1 MAKKSIKVVLRK
13 VGTSWSA
20 DTEYKL
26 LDYIVVDGLTMY
38 VCRKV
43 DESTNVNKGHALTET
58 EWWDVCTDLSSVKT
72 SLTNTV
78 TTAVNNANT
87 ATSGAEKVNASLNGT
102 TLTITDRTGT
112 SKTITVPADYQ
123 GLVQELGTSTTS
135 VMSQNA
141 VTDALKQYALY
152 GIDKEVSVK
161 SGYRLNNYKE
171 YAADGWYLTDF
182 IPVTAGHK
190 FHVVCG
196 GSGYGT
202 LHAGEFFKADKSTG
216 VSGFSLYVYKNGNS
230 EEVEVPEGAEYMRI
244 CSDCA
249 YIEYTDLT
257 TKTTTDGEVLMN
269 AHYSTVDFEVLGTTL
284 TSAGEETGTD
294 DARWNCTSKI
304 PMKKGEKFHIYTSNN
319 QSGANGGF
327 FLFGTDG
334 VVVDSYFKSM
344 SFPENFV
351 APYDGYFRIGM
362 CALNTGL
369 TLGFDITK
377 FSSTLASAKKRINKT
392 IHTRGHS
399 FWVIDGHSYTKF
411 DKKQT
416 IRGFQTI
423 FNEQFK
429 FADFDSIA
437 YDGHSLGA
445 QSTSDTSS
453 IALKLTSWTGSEGD
467 IWTLDTVTNDFKRNI
482 PLGTISDYNADSPT
496 ALTYYGALKIFA
508 NKISELSGDTA
519 IVLVANASHR
529 NNGGYTSTSK
539 NTAGYGLS
547 DYSNALMTIAELNG
561 WYFVDVFNYSGITD
575 DNIDI
580 TTYDGLHPTN
590 LGFKLLAT
598 TWVAQLDMVYNK
610 LL

>member
-43 DESTNVNKGHALTET
+43 DESTNVNKGHALTDT

-87 ATSGAEKVNASLNGT
+87 ATSGAEKVNASLSGT

-123 GLVQELGTSTTS
+123 GLVQELGTSTIS

-202 LHAGEFFKADKSTG
+202 LHAGEFFKADQSTG
-216 VSGFSLYVYKNGNS
+216 VSGFALYVYKNGNS
-230 EEVEVPEGAEYMRI
+230 DEVEVPEGAEYMRI

-257 TKTTTDGEVLMN
+257 TETTTDGKVLMN
-269 AHYSTVDFEVLGTTL
+269 AHYSTVDFEVLGKNL
-284 TSAGEETGTD
+284 TDAGEENISD
-294 DARWNCTSKI
+294 SRWACTSKI

-334 VVVDSYFKSM
+334 VVVDKY
-344 SFPENFV
+344 
-351 APYDGYFRIGM
+351 Y
-362 CALNTGL
+362 
-369 TLGFDITK
+369 
-377 FSSTLASAKKRINKT
+377 KT
-392 IHTRGHS
+392 
-399 FWVIDGHSYTKF
+399 
-411 DKKQT
+411 
-416 IRGFQTI
+416 
-423 FNEQFK
+423 
-429 FADFDSIA
+429 
-437 YDGHSLGA
+437 
-445 QSTSDTSS
+445 
-453 IALKLTSWTGSEGD
+453 
-467 IWTLDTVTNDFKRNI
+467 
-482 PLGTISDYNADSPT
+482 
-496 ALTYYGALKIFA
+496 
-508 NKISELSGDTA
+508 
-519 IVLVANASHR
+519 
-529 NNGGYTSTSK
+529 
-539 NTAGYGLS
+539 
-547 DYSNALMTIAELNG
+547 
-561 WYFVDVFNYSGITD
+561 
-575 DNIDI
+575 
-580 TTYDGLHPTN
+580 
-590 LGFKLLAT
+590 
-598 TWVAQLDMVYNK
+598 
-610 LL
+610 